1 MLIRIVYVSH
11 EVRPLS
17 TADLDALLE
26 VSRRN
31 NARLEV
37 TGMLLYH
44 DGDFMQ
50 VLEGEEEAVREIL
63 RRIMADSRHS
73 GILVLDDTPVPDR
86 EFAGWWMGFR
96 RLERGEIPPGFI
108 DFFNRELDAETMAR
122 GGDAILFL
130 RSFKRSAR

>member
-1 MLIRIVYVSH
+1 MLIRLVYVSH
-11 EVRPLS
+11 EVRPLT

-26 VSRRN
+26 ESRRN

-50 VLEGEEEAVREIL
+50 VLEGEEEAVREIY
-63 RRIMADSRHS
+63 RRIVADPRHS

-96 RLERGEIPPGFI
+96 RVERGEIPQGFT
-108 DFFNRELDAETMAR
+108 DFFNRDLDPETMGR

>member
-31 NARLEV
+31 NALLGV
-37 TGMLLYH
+37 TGMLLYR

-50 VLEGEEEAVREIL
+50 VLEGEEDAVREIY
-63 RRIMADSRHS
+63 RSIVADRRHS

-96 RLERGEIPPGFI
+96 RLESSDIPPGFI
-108 DFFNRELDAETMAR
+108 DFFDREIDPETVAR

-130 RSFKRSAR
+130 RSFKTSVR